1 MDEVLGEG
9 AEGRVVRGKFR
20 AGCNVAIK
28 QIDRALLT
36 TRHIRDS
43 FE

>member
-20 AGCNVAIK
+20 GCNVAIK

-36 TRHIRDS
+36 TRHRRDS